1 MPPFI
6 MDVYDHD
13 TLGDDF
19 ICRCV
24 IPIKDAVYS
33 ENDEIPKPKW
43 YPCRMRPNGPTCGE
57 VLVSFAIVVDDY
69 NFKTPLNYVRLRNQV
84 ETPEFQIDINI
95 LGLRDLQSV
104 GILPVK
110 KAFINF

>member
-1 MPPFI
+1 MDNNNPLFYETEELIIETNKVEDMPPFI
-6 MDVYDHD
+6 MDVFDYD

-43 YPCRMRPNGPTCGE
+43 YPCRMTPNGPACGE
-57 VLVSFAIVVDDY
+57 ILVSFAIVIDDF
-69 NFKTPLNYVRLRNQV
+69 NFKTALKYVKLRN
-84 ETPEFQIDINI
+84 
-95 LGLRDLQSV
+95 
-104 GILPVK
+104 
-110 KAFINF
+110 